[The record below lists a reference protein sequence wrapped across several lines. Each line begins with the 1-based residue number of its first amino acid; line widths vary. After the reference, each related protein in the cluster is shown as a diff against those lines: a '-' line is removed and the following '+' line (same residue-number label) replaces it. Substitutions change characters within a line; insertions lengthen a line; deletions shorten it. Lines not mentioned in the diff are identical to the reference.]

1 MTLLAL
7 LQASIPTVGTAQSGR
22 GDVRV
27 VAPSELQA
35 AALTMADL
43 AAEPRHWLGLG
54 EVDVTPLT
62 LVVVADADGFE
73 RWSQGRVPRWGAGL
87 TVPARR
93 LIVIRFDAGT
103 PLKTLRHELAHLAFH
118 SRVPVRVPLWF
129 SEGYAAVAAGEHG
142 RLDALQLNFAVA
154 IGRVP
159 GLRELDGALRG
170 TSGDA
175 GAAYALA
182 ADAVNEV
189 ARRHPG
195 GSLKPLLDRLSDG
208 EDFGLALEASTGLDV
223 DGFDER
229 WQQAVRKRYNLGIWA
244 ITGGA
249 WGVIALL
256 LVFLSAIRRHQDAP
270 RRAALDDGWVIP
282 DESEPGEGGRPD
294 IDSMTT
300 GLSPGYPL
308 DRPDH
313 DR

>member
-1 MTLLAL
+1 M
-7 LQASIPTVGTAQSGR
+7 QAPQPSIGANDAGS

-27 VAPSELQA
+27 VAPAELRE

-43 AAEPRHWLGLG
+43 AAEPHYWLGLG

-73 RWSQGRVPRWGAGL
+73 RWSRGRVPRWGAGL

-93 LIVIRFDAGT
+93 LVVIRYDAGT

-118 SRVPVRVPLWF
+118 SRIRVRVPLWF
-129 SEGYAAVAAGEHG
+129 SEGYAAVAAREHG
-142 RLDALQLNFAVA
+142 RLDALQLNLAVA
-154 IGRVP
+154 LGRVP
-159 GLRELDGALRG
+159 DLRELDGALRG
-170 TSGDA
+170 NSGDA

-195 GSLKPLLDRLSDG
+195 GTLDPLLAG
-208 EDFGLALEASTGLDV
+208 MTAGQGFAEALEANIGMGID
-223 DGFDER
+223 DFDAR
-229 WQQAVRKRYNLGIWA
+229 WQRSVRQRYNLGIWA
-244 ITGGA
+244 IAGGA
-249 WGVIALL
+249 WGVIALC
-256 LVFLSAIRRHQDAP
+256 LVVLVAIRRQQDAP

-282 DESEPGEGGRPD
+282 ESELAAAEAEPD

-308 DRPDH
+308 DPPDR